1 MKVNDGG
8 TNYVLEEQRKYY
20 CLFLNLSES
29 SFYFL
34 IYLFKQYKKIT
45 FQASLVHTHTHTQ
58 TYIFLLQ
65 NWDRSQSVRSSLP
78 VGVLESLMMAAEQ
91 QGTGRGYDFGS
102 KWKIHKFLLP
112 FPVQVECNSKLD
124 PTKTTLLK
132 VQGE

>member
-45 FQASLVHTHTHTQ
+45 FQASLVHTHTHTH
-58 TYIFLLQ
+58 THTDIFLLQ
-65 NWDRSQSVRSSLP
+65 NWDRINHT
-78 VGVLESLMMAAEQ
+78 VLTCFFPFNDILFVNNLSTLFEESIL
-91 QGTGRGYDFGS
+91 GTCMENKNF
-102 KWKIHKFLLP
+102 
-112 FPVQVECNSKLD
+112 
-124 PTKTTLLK
+124 
-132 VQGE
+132 